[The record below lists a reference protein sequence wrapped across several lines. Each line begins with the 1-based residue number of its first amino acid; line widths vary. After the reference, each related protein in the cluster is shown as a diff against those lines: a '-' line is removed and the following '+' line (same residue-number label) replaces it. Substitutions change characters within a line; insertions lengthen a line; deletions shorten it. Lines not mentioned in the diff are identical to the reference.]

1 MKMYEAA
8 EKVLRDAGRPM
19 AVNDI
24 YEEIIKNQL
33 FTFGAKD
40 PVAVLKQT
48 LRKKSV
54 SENPIFV
61 KVEQNKFNLAN

>member
-8 EKVLRDAGRPM
+8 QTVLRNAGRPM
-19 AVNDI
+19 TANEI
-24 YEEIIKNQL
+24 YDEIIKNQL

-48 LRKKSV
+48 LRKKSQA
-54 SENPIFV
+54 ENPIFT
-61 KVEQNKFNLAN
+61 KVESNKFQLAT